1 MLRWVERLL
10 AGIALLVVATVLAVL
25 VTYETVPT
33 RNTRLTHFDTVLV
46 LGCPAQLNGQPSAE
60 ERARVS
66 EGVKEFKAGRAGH
79 ILFSGGPTENSFVE
93 GQVMAVLA
101 EQMGVPA
108 ADVVVEGKSQDTVQN
123 IYFSYKLMQQRGW
136 KSAEVISSFYHLPRA
151 GLILQR
157 YPFAWREQGAPL
169 PPHLGFSQVVMIYE
183 SEALYTTQLRWF
195 GIPASPY
202 VPEASKGW

>member
-10 AGIALLVVATVLAVL
+10 AGVGLLVVAAVLAVL

-33 RNTRLTHFDTVLV
+33 RNTRLMHFDTILV
-46 LGCPAQLNGQPSAE
+46 LGCPALLNGQPSAE

-79 ILFSGGPTENSFVE
+79 MLFSGGPTENSFVE
-93 GQVMAVLA
+93 GQVMADLA
-101 EQMGVPA
+101 EEMGVPA
-108 ADVVVEGKSQDTVQN
+108 ADVVVEGKSQDTIQN

-136 KSAEVISSFYHLPRA
+136 TSAEVVSSFYHLPRA
-151 GLILQR
+151 GLILRR
-157 YPFAWREQGAPL
+157 YPFAWRERGAAL
-169 PPHLGFSQVVMIYE
+169 PPHLGFSQTVMIYE

-195 GIPASPY
+195 GLPASPY
-202 VPEASKGW
+202 LP